1 MQFVVPSSCMVSFFG
16 NDDVVLISV
25 AILLDISVSSLVGK
39 LCDWHIN
46 NSIFSASVNDPP
58 VSIGTEK

>member
-1 MQFVVPSSCMVSFFG
+1 MASFFG

>member
-1 MQFVVPSSCMVSFFG
+1 MTSFFG
-16 NDDVVLISV
+16 DDDVVLISV
-25 AILLDISVSSLVGK
+25 ATLLEISVSSFAGK